1 MTPTEPPGGIQSL
14 PTPGGPGGFLT
25 DPGFGEENAAVG
37 PGHPDYEEGTMTAL
51 PGIKTPPGWP
61 DPINT
66 PYQRNEDLDLTN
78 RANVMQEYKNWRM
91 GGHGSR
97 AHTMDMR
104 GGMQF
109 MGEEMAPG
117 SSTGFGDFRKFLDT
131 FDIGDRLQ
139 GPDNQFSVAE
149 SGVKPAKGIA
159 SLAQNNQVPGMG
171 QKDPNWMNALES
183 KPLSPFSQHL
193 INGEWQGLGALQGQ
207 TQQKIKEG
215 YQV

>member
-1 MTPTEPPGGIQSL
+1 MTLASLLNPNMPTGEPKPGSVIYDKFGGANLWGGNKPPL
-14 PTPGGPGGFLT
+14 PPPSHEGTPPGGFLN
-25 DPGFGEENAAVG
+25 DPGFGGENAAVG
-37 PGHPDYEEGTMTAL
+37 PGHPDYEESTMTAL
-51 PGIKTPPGWP
+51 PKIKPRPGMP

-117 SSTGFGDFRKFLDT
+117 SSTGFGDFRKFLGT
-131 FDIGDRLQ
+131 YGIGDRLQ
-139 GPDNQFSVAE
+139 VDPGQLLTQSPVGGMKQQVQPQIGAGLTGLAAYQSQN
-149 SGVKPAKGIA
+149 KGM
-159 SLAQNNQVPGMG
+159 V
-171 QKDPNWMNALES
+171 
-183 KPLSPFSQHL
+183 
-193 INGEWQGLGALQGQ
+193 
-207 TQQKIKEG
+207 
-215 YQV
+215 